1 MLASAPTAVAWS
13 SASDYSN
20 AFTIYTTQTNSNGVI
35 TGMPSKA
42 TVAGGASSVLSEQS
56 VAMSGWATSTVES
69 AAVTSAAASSDATGF
84 NLASPSS
91 TTSAAF
97 VESTGYTGAGVV
109 DRGVKGAA
117 AVVGGGLVVLMLV

>member
-1 MLASAPTAVAWS
+1 MLASAPTAGPWS
-13 SASDYSN
+13 SASDYTN
-20 AFTIYTTQTNSNGVI
+20 PFTSYTTMTNSNGVI
-35 TGMPSKA
+35 TGMPAKA

-69 AAVTSAAASSDATGF
+69 AAATSAAASSEATGF
-84 NLASPSS
+84 NLSGPSS

-109 DRGVKGAA
+109 DRGVKSAA
-117 AVVGGGLVVLMLV
+117 AVVACGLAVVMLV